1 MMCNTFFVDCQLFF
15 VDKTNPQELCIGELF
30 LGLCDK
36 LSKDNVQST
45 IDELLKKNKDE
56 FQKKWTTIDQTNLNQ
71 NMLTYEKFIAS
82 YNDYCKEWLNK
93 LSEYVEELRGMNN
106 ISYLDAGKAIRLIG
120 ICLINTYEISDNYN
134 IDNYSSSNLDDIKE
148 NIQALVDVSCIQSG
162 TNLLNRFICQNNQCK
177 IGGQEI
183 YNDYN
188 NTELEQAIN
197 TLRELNDKK
206 QKSCNEWKN
215 EILKLAQDIKNNNIE
230 QINNDLNNVACKMKV
245 IAEELN
251 QFGDNA
257 SNENQDIDSIKQSFS
272 GIQNKIQ
279 NIQNGIETR
288 NTNLTKL
295 MEACQ
300 TIENNMT
307 FDDILN
313 NIRKSLIQNS
323 DIKFSLL
330 KMLKM
335 QNTIYN
341 IIRVNS
347 KLDDMMEELHNLK
360 KDRHIQN
367 MNQEV
372 IAQIIQSNNNPE
384 INNIINTITNTNIH
398 NKLPTQHYNNSD
410 PAKIH
415 TVRTILQGVTD
426 IDYKEALG
434 GSGSNS
440 TTDTKLHES
449 YFIPTI
455 QSISS
460 DYANKEI
467 STNHINS
474 KEEDNVNSID
484 NSDELND
491 NDIDTINNIDK
502 ITDIANNDIN
512 SESSLSEILLQI
524 LLEHF
529 GKSINIENFDDIISS
544 LSKEDIENI
553 ILELKK
559 LKNRMKNNEAEID
572 DIISAFQDILTPTH
586 AINTTDNSNIAKN
599 TINNTINNINTTNDD
614 LNTENILLDI
624 LFKTL
629 SKHFDKTVNID
640 NFGDILDELSK
651 EDIKEITLKLKNL
664 KKEMNN
670 NEKEINILINA
681 FQRYM

>member
-1 MMCNTFFVDCQLFF
+1 MLSMKMNKRVIKLSASLMSLVMMCNAFVVDCLYFCNKN
-15 VDKTNPQELCIGELF
+15 DDTEIKSERLLSELSQ
-30 LGLCDK
+30 K
-36 LSKDNVQST
+36 LSKDNVGD
-45 IDELLKKNKDE
+45 IKNIKDALNNNT
-56 FQKKWTTIDQTNLNQ
+56 QGSDYTNCTKWLD
-71 NMLTYEKFIAS
+71 
-82 YNDYCKEWLNK
+82 K
-93 LSEYVEELRGMNN
+93 LSEYIGTLKNMNV
-106 ISYLDAGKAIRLIG
+106 SYKDAA
-120 ICLINTYEISDNYN
+120 EV
-134 IDNYSSSNLDDIKE
+134 IDLMYAYYFNNFSSNSGSINQDIQDKIDTLQKQNNPKQAME
-148 NIQALVDVSCIQSG
+148 NIQCVMDNLQKIHDQKHESCNAWKHEILGLAEIIIGEINNANSLVEAILKQLGNKELNGNQNINIKNMIQDIQS
-162 TNLLNRFICQNNQCK
+162 N
-177 IGGQEI
+177 
-183 YNDYN
+183 
-188 NTELEQAIN
+188 
-197 TLRELNDKK
+197 
-206 QKSCNEWKN
+206 
-215 EILKLAQDIKNNNIE
+215 IKNH
-230 QINNDLNNVACKMKV
+230 
-245 IAEELN
+245 
-251 QFGDNA
+251 NA
-257 SNENQDIDSIKQSFS
+257 
-272 GIQNKIQ
+272 
-279 NIQNGIETR
+279 
-288 NTNLTKL
+288 NLTILVNECK
-295 MEACQ
+295 E
-300 TIENNMT
+300 TNTKNNSIIFNGMT
-307 FDDILN
+307 FDGIVNQVKLSFLLEQDV
-313 NIRKSLIQNS
+313 KS
-323 DIKFSLL
+323 SLL
-330 KMLKM
+330 KIFGIQSTMYKIGYVSNALEDMHDQLNNPGKDK
-335 QNTIYN
+335 N
-341 IIRVNS
+341 IQES
-347 KLDDMMEELHNLK
+347 
-360 KDRHIQN
+360 IQ
-367 MNQEV
+367 EI
-372 IAQIIQSNNNPE
+372 IAQRNMSKNNDEPIKTTEDIQDSQNHNNVTNTPETLTEKINTSNSSNSPN
-384 INNIINTITNTNIH
+384 ILANLNTIINTITNTNIY

-491 NDIDTINNIDK
+491 NDNDTDTINNIDK

-586 AINTTDNSNIAKN
+586 KINTTDNSNIA
-599 TINNTINNINTTNDD
+599 NNTNTTTDD
-614 LNTENILLDI
+614 LNTENILIDI
-624 LFKTL
+624 LFTTL

-651 EDIKEITLKLKNL
+651 EDTENIILELKNL

-670 NEKEINILINA
+670 NEKEINDLINA
-681 FQRYM
+681 FQRCM